1 MQGFLRR
8 INEYFQLILKSEF
21 EELTAELMLSDIE
34 KDIFRLRYVD
44 KMNSEDIADALNI
57 KHNEVKN
64 KLFIM
69 RKKLSK
75 LPIFSGQEF
84 NPDTASEYAMRDKC
98 RKLSK
103 SKDYADF
110 CVDAFCLKL
119 SNKNLAEKYNYTLE
133 TVKKYK
139 TIKRKELS
147 N

>member
-1 MQGFLRR
+1 MNGFIKR

-44 KMNSEDIADALNI
+44 KMNSEDIANALNI

-98 RKLSK
+98 RKCGFS
-103 SKDYADF
+103 AFMTNF
-110 CVDAFCLKL
+110 CVDAFCTRL
-119 SNKNLAEKYNYTLE
+119 SNKELANKYNYSLA
-133 TVKKYK
+133 TVKQYK
-139 TIKRKELS
+139 TEKRKQLS
-147 N
+147 R

>member
-98 RKLSK
+98 RKLGK

-139 TIKRKELS
+139 TLKRKEL
-147 N
+147 NK